1 LTKLD
6 AARLGE
12 QLSLPVIAA
21 PMFLVS
27 GRELVIACCREGV
40 LGTFPAANARE
51 QGDLGQWLEE
61 IEETLA
67 TVRAEEPRRTVA
79 PYGVNLI
86 MRSPRLPEDLATTVA
101 HRVPFVVASV
111 GNPTRVVEQ
120 VHAYG
125 GLVFADVATVLHAH
139 KALATGVDGLIL
151 LCAGAGGNTGWLNPF
166 AFVSAVRDFYD
177 GPLVLAGG
185 IHNGRSIRAAQVLG
199 ADYAYMGTGF
209 IPTVES
215 MAHDAYRDMLI
226 AATADDVMLTTT
238 ITGIPSNM
246 VRASLAQAGFFADIP
261 EQKHPFY
268 FQKAYT
274 ERKAW
279 KDVRSAGHGVG
290 EVREIESVS
299 ALVAR
304 LRAEYAAASQ

>member
-1 LTKLD
+1 
-6 AARLGE
+6 
-12 QLSLPVIAA
+12 
-21 PMFLVS
+21 
-27 GRELVIACCREGV
+27 
-40 LGTFPAANARE
+40 
-51 QGDLGQWLEE
+51 
-61 IEETLA
+61 
-67 TVRAEEPRRTVA
+67 
-79 PYGVNLI
+79 
-86 MRSPRLPEDLATTVA
+86 
-101 HRVPFVVASV
+101 
-111 GNPTRVVEQ
+111 
-120 VHAYG
+120 
-125 GLVFADVATVLHAH
+125 VATVLHAH

>member
-1 LTKLD
+1 MPKLD
-6 AARLGE
+6 AAQLGS

-61 IEETLA
+61 IEETLVM
-67 TVRAEEPRRTVA
+67 VRAEEPRRIVA

-101 HRVPFVVASV
+101 HQVPFVVASV

-125 GLVFADVATVLHAH
+125 GLVFADVATVQHAH

-166 AFVSAVRDFYD
+166 AFISAVREFYP

-215 MAHDAYRDMLI
+215 MARDAYRDMLI
-226 AATADDVMLTTT
+226 EATADDVMLTTT

-246 VRASLAQAGFFADIP
+246 VRTSLAQAGFFEGVP

-279 KDVRSAGHGVG
+279 KDVWSAGHGVG
-290 EVREIESVS
+290 EVREVESVS

-304 LRAEYAAASQ
+304 LRAEYAAAGK